1 MDSVSICNLA
11 LNMLG
16 IPTITSFDDQNNNA
30 KLCKRFFPVIRDRV
44 LRDHSWS
51 FAATGTTL
59 QQLTTPPFD
68 PDYQYACA
76 LPGDLIRII
85 GVTPEQPYRKAGRS
99 IFVNELP
106 ATLFYVRCVEDS
118 DLFDETFCEAL
129 QYALAAE
136 IAGSSTQDLQK
147 VNYYRTEYQRILS
160 LARSIDSQENR
171 YANQLSPR
179 RSNFIAARSADTV
192 SQIRPGKINWVEGNA
207 GKQV

>member
-1 MDSVSICNLA
+1 MDSVTICNLA

-16 IPTITSFDDQNNNA
+16 IPQITSFDDQNNNA

-51 FAATGTTL
+51 FATTGTNL
-59 QQLTTPPFD
+59 QQLTTLPFD

-76 LPGDLIRII
+76 LPGDLIRIV
-85 GVTPEQPYRKAGRS
+85 GLSPDQAYRKAGRN

-106 ATLFYVRCVEDS
+106 ATLFYVRQVENS

-136 IAGSSTQDLQK
+136 IAGSSTLDLQK
-147 VNYYRTEYQRILS
+147 VNYYRTEYQRILA

-171 YANQLSPR
+171 FANQLAPR
-179 RSNFIAARSADTV
+179 RSNFIAARNIDDASM
-192 SQIRPGKINWVEGNA
+192 IKPGKLNWVEGNA